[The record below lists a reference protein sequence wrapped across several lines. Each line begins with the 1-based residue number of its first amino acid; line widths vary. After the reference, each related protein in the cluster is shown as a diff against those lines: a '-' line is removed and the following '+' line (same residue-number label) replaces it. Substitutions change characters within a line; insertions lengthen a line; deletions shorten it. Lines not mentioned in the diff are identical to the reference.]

1 MRQLGTSEAQKQKTI
16 DGLIPVLPLKLIDRS
31 TFTCRHG
38 VPLFRFAIVKMI
50 TNRRKFHR
58 IPVEEMCIAKID
70 GVDLEC
76 TLIDQSI
83 TGAKIA
89 GLDFLVIPYG
99 KALSIHHDDEGFDA
113 VIRGV
118 TRNEKNEM
126 LIGIERSETAD
137 PDTLDKDA
145 MLLNCYIRHEG
156 NLMVC
161 IPISVEADGRVRV
174 QLWDGMQ
181 FPINFT
187 ALVTMNRTER
197 YKSLM
202 KGSNLSMIADL
213 YGITDVPMNRLL
225 DTLFEFEFG
234 HLSNCNAKAS
244 FSSI

>member
-1 MRQLGTSEAQKQKTI
+1 MK
-16 DGLIPVLPLKLIDRS
+16 LPLIR
-31 TFTCRHG
+31 
-38 VPLFRFAIVKMI
+38 VAIVKMI

-58 IPVEEMCIAKID
+58 IPVEEKCIVKID
-70 GVDLEC
+70 GVELEC
-76 TLIDQSI
+76 NLVDQSI

-99 KALSIHHDDEGFDA
+99 KTLSVHYDDEVFEA

-137 PDTLDKDA
+137 PDSLDKEA
-145 MLLNCYIRHEG
+145 MLLNCYLRHEG

-161 IPISVEADGRVRV
+161 IPISVEADSRVRV

-202 KGSNLSMIADL
+202 KGSDLSMIADL
-213 YGITDVPMNRLL
+213 YGINDVPLARLL
-225 DTLFEFEFG
+225 DKLFEFELG
-234 HLSNCNAKAS
+234 VLSNCNAKATCTS
-244 FSSI
+244 F

>member
-1 MRQLGTSEAQKQKTI
+1 MK
-16 DGLIPVLPLKLIDRS
+16 LPLIR
-31 TFTCRHG
+31 
-38 VPLFRFAIVKMI
+38 VAIVKMI

-58 IPVEEMCIAKID
+58 IPVEEKCIVKID
-70 GVDLEC
+70 GVELEC
-76 TLIDQSI
+76 NLVDQSI

-99 KALSIHHDDEGFDA
+99 KTLSVYYDDEVFEA

-137 PDTLDKDA
+137 PDSLDKEA
-145 MLLNCYIRHEG
+145 MLLNCYLRHEG

-161 IPISVEADGRVRV
+161 IPISVEADSRVRV

-202 KGSNLSMIADL
+202 KGSDLSMIADL
-213 YGITDVPMNRLL
+213 YGIKDVPLARLS

-234 HLSNCNAKAS
+234 VLSNCNAKATCTS
-244 FSSI
+244 F

>member
-1 MRQLGTSEAQKQKTI
+1 MK
-16 DGLIPVLPLKLIDRS
+16 LPLIRY
-31 TFTCRHG
+31 T
-38 VPLFRFAIVKMI
+38 IVKMI

-58 IPVEEMCIAKID
+58 IPVEEKCIVKID
-70 GVDLEC
+70 GVELEC
-76 TLIDQSI
+76 NLVDQSI

-99 KALSIHHDDEGFDA
+99 KTLSVHYDDEVFEA

-137 PDTLDKDA
+137 PDSLDKEA
-145 MLLNCYIRHEG
+145 MLLNCYLRHEG

-161 IPISVEADGRVRV
+161 IPISVEADSRVRV

-202 KGSNLSMIADL
+202 KGSDLSMIADL
-213 YGITDVPMNRLL
+213 YGIKDVPLARLL

-234 HLSNCNAKAS
+234 VLSNCNAKATCTS
-244 FSSI
+244 F

>member
-1 MRQLGTSEAQKQKTI
+1 
-16 DGLIPVLPLKLIDRS
+16 
-31 TFTCRHG
+31 
-38 VPLFRFAIVKMI
+38 MI

-58 IPVEEMCIAKID
+58 ISVDEKCSVRID

-76 TLIDQSI
+76 SLVDQSI

-99 KALSIHHDDEGFDA
+99 KPLSVHFGSESFDA

-126 LIGIERSETAD
+126 LIGIERVETAKGD
-137 PDTLDKDA
+137 SPDEEA
-145 MLLNCYIRHEG
+145 MLLNCYLRHEG

-161 IPISVEADGRVRV
+161 IPISVEADNRVRV

-197 YKSLM
+197 YESLM
-202 KGSNLSMIADL
+202 KGSDLSMIADL
-213 YGITDVPMNRLL
+213 YGIKDVPLSRLL

-234 HLSNCNAKAS
+234 VLSNCNAKAACS
-244 FSSI
+244 TF